1 MNLNQ
6 RSGGGA
12 PDATEYESDSG
23 MTTSQYLADKAI
35 TQSRT
40 GYAPR
45 DDKELAEKA
54 VDEKLPM
61 GSQSY

>member
-1 MNLNQ
+1 MNSKQ
-6 RSGGGA
+6 RSPG
-12 PDATEYESDSG
+12 DDDCM
-23 MTTSQYLADKAI
+23 MTVPEYLADKEI
-35 TQSRT
+35 SQDRT

-45 DDKELAEKA
+45 DDKELAQKA